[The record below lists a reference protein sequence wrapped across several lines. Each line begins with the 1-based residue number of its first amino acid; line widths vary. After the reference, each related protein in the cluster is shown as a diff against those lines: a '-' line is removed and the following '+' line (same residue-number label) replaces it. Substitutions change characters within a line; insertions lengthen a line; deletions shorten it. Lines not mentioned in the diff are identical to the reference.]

1 MSASILPRQC
11 DREDAI
17 QESILTALQKRERLR
32 DDGALRAWVVRILVN
47 NCYDILRSQK
57 RETSLPP
64 DQAEIMRWDASPDA
78 DLMMRDLLLGLA
90 DEYRLPLMLFYAE
103 GYRIREIAEIL
114 HLPQGTVQSRLHR
127 AKKLLRQSMALEK
140 EMSER

>member
-1 MSASILPRQC
+1 MEKEAFERELLALTDTLYRVSASILPRQC

-78 DLMMRDLLLGLA
+78 DLMMRDLLLGL
-90 DEYRLPLMLFYAE
+90 
-103 GYRIREIAEIL
+103 EI
-114 HLPQGTVQSRLHR
+114 GR
-127 AKKLLRQSMALEK
+127 AHV
-140 EMSER
+140 

>member
-1 MSASILPRQC
+1 MEKEAFERELLALTDTLYRVSASILPRQC

-57 RETSLPP
+57 SAKPACRP
-64 DQAEIMRWDASPDA
+64 
-78 DLMMRDLLLGLA
+78 
-90 DEYRLPLMLFYAE
+90 
-103 GYRIREIAEIL
+103 IRRRSCA
-114 HLPQGTVQSRLHR
+114 GTRR
-127 AKKLLRQSMALEK
+127 RT
-140 EMSER
+140 RT